1 MAPTRVAIIGGGF
14 TGLSAALDLCKAG
27 CEVTIYEKD
36 NDIGGLAGL
45 VGL

>member
-1 MAPTRVAIIGGGF
+1 MQTVDVAIIGGGF

-36 NDIGGLAGL
+36 NDIGGLAPL
-45 VGL
+45 S